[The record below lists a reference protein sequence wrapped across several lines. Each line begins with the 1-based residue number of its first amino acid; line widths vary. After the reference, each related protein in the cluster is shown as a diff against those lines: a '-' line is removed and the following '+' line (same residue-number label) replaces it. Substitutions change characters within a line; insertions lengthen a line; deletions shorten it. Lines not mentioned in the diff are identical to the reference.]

1 MIRGAR
7 ADEVAWVAAT
17 IAAAF
22 APYIPRIGRPP
33 APMTAD
39 HAALVTAGEVHVLEE
54 RGERLGLIVMRRMAD
69 HLFVDILAVRPEAQH
84 RGIGRRLMAFAETEA
99 VRLSLAALR
108 LYTNAAMTENLR
120 FYPRLGF
127 RRTNARSEDGFDR
140 VDFEKELA

>member
-54 RGERLGLIVMRRMAD
+54 RGERLGLIVMRRVAD

-127 RRTNARSEDGFDR
+127 RRTNAHSEDGFDR

>member
-54 RGERLGLIVMRRMAD
+54 RGE
-69 HLFVDILAVRPEAQH
+69 
-84 RGIGRRLMAFAETEA
+84 
-99 VRLSLAALR
+99 
-108 LYTNAAMTENLR
+108 
-120 FYPRLGF
+120 
-127 RRTNARSEDGFDR
+127 
-140 VDFEKELA
+140 

>member
-22 APYIPRIGRPP
+22 APHIPRIGRPP

-54 RGERLGLIVMRRMAD
+54 RGERLGLIVMRRVAD

>member
-1 MIRGAR
+1 
-7 ADEVAWVAAT
+7 
-17 IAAAF
+17 
-22 APYIPRIGRPP
+22 
-33 APMTAD
+33 
-39 HAALVTAGEVHVLEE
+39 
-54 RGERLGLIVMRRMAD
+54 MRRVAD

>member
-54 RGERLGLIVMRRMAD
+54 RGERLGLIVMRRVAD